1 MSGSAAFKLSRVYAE
16 GWNAAMQLSAD
27 ESAHLDMET
36 IAALNP
42 HFVEAKRTRWS
53 EGFMKALGKE

>member
-1 MSGSAAFKLSRVYAE
+1 
-16 GWNAAMQLSAD
+16 MQLSAD
-27 ESAHLDMET
+27 ESAHLDMKK